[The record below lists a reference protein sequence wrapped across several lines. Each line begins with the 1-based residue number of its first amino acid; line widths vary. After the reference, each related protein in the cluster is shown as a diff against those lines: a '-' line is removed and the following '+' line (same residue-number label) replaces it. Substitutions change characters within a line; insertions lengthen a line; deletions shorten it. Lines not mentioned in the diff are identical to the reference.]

1 MFEKIL
7 FATTGTPICDHAAHV
22 AFDLTKKYKSELT
35 LFHTLGV
42 PSHGFSQVVKDL
54 RTGEDTQANG
64 DYVDWVKEEIK
75 TYYTKQMEE
84 AENTVIEAAV
94 GAPHREILRHA
105 RKTDTN
111 MIVMGAHSREEDAG
125 ATRYRNVVGSTMQ
138 RVAKGAKCPVLIV
151 SRPCTTCLWYFS
163 NIVFGTDFSKAS
175 KSAFMFAFQLAREIG
190 AKLHL
195 FHALDMSAIYAGKA
209 VSQDDIEKE
218 IKAARERIEKTYVS
232 QMGDYDNYAIEVWE
246 GVPYVEVLK
255 YTRENNGDLI
265 VMAHHTREVDPE
277 EALLGSTVEQV
288 VLRAACPV
296 ASVNRPHKVA
306 EGL

>member
-22 AFDLTKKYKSELT
+22 AFDLTKKYKSALT
-35 LFHTLGV
+35 LFHTLGM

-54 RTGEDTQANG
+54 RTGEEEYANG
-64 DYVDWVKEEIK
+64 DYVDWVREEIK
-75 TYYTKQMEE
+75 TYYTKQLEE
-84 AENTVIEAAV
+84 AEETKIEAAT
-94 GAPHREILRHA
+94 GAPHREILRCA
-105 RKTDTN
+105 RNSDTDL
-111 MIVMGAHSREEDAG
+111 IIMGAHAREEDAG

-163 NIVFGTDFSKAS
+163 NIVFCTDFSKAA
-175 KSAFMFAFQLAREIG
+175 KSAFKFAFQLAREIG

-195 FHALDMSAIYAGKA
+195 LHALDMSAIYAGKA

-218 IKAARERIEKTYVS
+218 IKTARERIEKTYLS

-246 GVPYVEVLK
+246 GVPYVEILK
-255 YTRENNGDLI
+255 YTRENNGDLV

-277 EALLGSTVEQV
+277 LAVLGSTVEQV

-296 ASVNRPHKVA
+296 ASVNRPHKV
-306 EGL
+306 E

>member
-35 LFHTLGV
+35 LFHTLGT
-42 PSHGFSQVVKDL
+42 PSHGFSHVVKDL
-54 RTGEDTQANG
+54 RTGMEEYVNG
-64 DYVDWVKEEIK
+64 DYVDWVREEIK
-75 TYYTKQMEE
+75 TYYTKQLEE
-84 AENTVIEAAV
+84 ADQAEIEAAV
-94 GAPHREILRHA
+94 GAPHREILRIA
-105 RKTDTN
+105 RKKDTDL
-111 MIVMGAHSREEDAG
+111 IVMGAHSREEDPG

-175 KSAFMFAFQLAREIG
+175 MSAFKFAFQLAREIG
-190 AKLHL
+190 AKIHL

-209 VSQDDIEKE
+209 VSQDDDEKE
-218 IKAARERIEKTYVS
+218 IKTAHERIQKTYVS

-246 GVPYVEVLK
+246 GVPYVEILK

-265 VMAHHTREVDPE
+265 VMAHHTREVAPE
-277 EALLGSTVEQV
+277 DALLGSTVEQV

-296 ASVNRPHKVA
+296 ASVNRPDKVS
-306 EGL
+306 

>member
-22 AFDLTKKYKSELT
+22 AFDLTKKYKSHLT
-35 LFHTLGV
+35 LFHTLGT

-54 RTGEDTQANG
+54 RTGMEEYVND
-64 DYVDWVKEEIK
+64 DYVDWVREEIK
-75 TYYTKQMEE
+75 TYYTKQLEE
-84 AENTVIEAAV
+84 AEGAEIDAAV
-94 GAPHREILRHA
+94 GFPHREILRIA
-105 RKTDTN
+105 RKAD
-111 MIVMGAHSREEDAG
+111 IDLIIMGAHAREEDAG

-175 KSAFMFAFQLAREIG
+175 MSAFKFAFQLAREIG
-190 AKLHL
+190 AKIHL
-195 FHALDMSAIYAGKA
+195 FHALDMSAIHAGKA
-209 VSQDDIEKE
+209 ISQDDIEKE
-218 IKAARERIEKTYVS
+218 IKAASARIEKTYVS

-246 GVPYVEVLK
+246 GVPYVEILK
-255 YTRENNGDLI
+255 YTRENNGDLV
-265 VMAHHTREVDPE
+265 VMAHHTREVAPE
-277 EALLGSTVEQV
+277 DAQLGSTVEQV

-296 ASVNRPHKVA
+296 ASVNRPDKV
-306 EGL
+306 G

>member
-22 AFDLTKKYKSELT
+22 AFDLTKKYKSALT
-35 LFHTLGV
+35 LFHTLGT
-42 PSHGFSQVVKDL
+42 PSHGFSQVVKDS
-54 RTGEDTQANG
+54 RTGEDEYVNG
-64 DYVDWVKEEIK
+64 DYVDWVREEIK
-75 TYYTKQMEE
+75 TYYAKQLDET
-84 AENTVIEAAV
+84 AGAAIEAAI
-94 GAPHREILRHA
+94 GAPHREILRQA
-105 RKTDTN
+105 RKSDTDL
-111 MIVMGAHSREEDAG
+111 IVMGAHSREEDAG

-175 KSAFMFAFQLAREIG
+175 MSAFKFAFNLAREIG

-218 IKAARERIEKTYVS
+218 IKAAHERI
-232 QMGDYDNYAIEVWE
+232 
-246 GVPYVEVLK
+246 
-255 YTRENNGDLI
+255 
-265 VMAHHTREVDPE
+265 
-277 EALLGSTVEQV
+277 
-288 VLRAACPV
+288 
-296 ASVNRPHKVA
+296 
-306 EGL
+306 

>member
-7 FATTGTPICDHAAHV
+7 FATTGTPTCDHAAHV

-35 LFHTLGV
+35 LFHTLGT
-42 PSHGFSQVVKDL
+42 PTRGFSHVVKDL
-54 RTGEDTQANG
+54 RTGMEEYVND
-64 DYVDWVKEEIK
+64 DYVEWVCEEIK
-75 TYYTKQMEE
+75 TYYTKQLEE
-84 AENTVIEAAV
+84 ADETLIEAAT
-94 GAPHREILRHA
+94 GSPHREILRYA
-105 RKTDTN
+105 RKSDTDL
-111 MIVMGAHSREEDAG
+111 IIMGAHAREEDAG

-175 KSAFMFAFQLAREIG
+175 LSAFKFAFQLAREIG

-195 FHALDMSAIYAGKA
+195 LHALDMSAIYAGKA

-218 IKAARERIEKTYVS
+218 IKTARERIEKTYVS

-246 GVPYVEVLK
+246 GVPYVEILK
-255 YTRENNGDLI
+255 YTSEDR
-265 VMAHHTREVDPE
+265 R
-277 EALLGSTVEQV
+277 S
-288 VLRAACPV
+288 
-296 ASVNRPHKVA
+296 
-306 EGL
+306 

>member
-7 FATTGTPICDHAAHV
+7 FATTGTPTCDHAAHV

-35 LFHTLGV
+35 LFHTLGT
-42 PSHGFSQVVKDL
+42 PTRGFSHVVKDL
-54 RTGEDTQANG
+54 RTGMEEYVND
-64 DYVDWVKEEIK
+64 DYVEWVCEEIK
-75 TYYTKQMEE
+75 TYYTKQLEE
-84 AENTVIEAAV
+84 ADETLIEAAT
-94 GAPHREILRHA
+94 GSPHREILRYA
-105 RKTDTN
+105 RKSDTDL
-111 MIVMGAHSREEDAG
+111 IIMGAHAREEDAG

-175 KSAFMFAFQLAREIG
+175 LSAFKFAFQLAREIG

-195 FHALDMSAIYAGKA
+195 LHALDMSAIYAGKA

-218 IKAARERIEKTYVS
+218 IKTARERIEKTYVS

-246 GVPYVEVLK
+246 GVPYVEILK

-277 EALLGSTVEQV
+277 LATGQAARKTTCSTVLPRTANSGSTSRV
-288 VLRAACPV
+288 
-296 ASVNRPHKVA
+296 
-306 EGL
+306 

>member
-35 LFHTLGV
+35 LFHTLGT

-54 RTGEDTQANG
+54 RTGMEEYVNS
-64 DYVDWVKEEIK
+64 DYVDWVCEEIK
-75 TYYTKQMEE
+75 TYYTKQLEE
-84 AENTVIEAAV
+84 AEETTIEAAA
-94 GAPHREILRHA
+94 GAPHREILRYA
-105 RKTDTN
+105 RKSDSDL
-111 MIVMGAHSREEDAG
+111 IIMGAHAREEDSG

-163 NIVFGTDFSKAS
+163 NIVFCTDFSKAA
-175 KSAFMFAFQLAREIG
+175 KSAFKFAFQLAREIG

-195 FHALDMSAIYAGKA
+195 LHALDMSAIYAGKA
-209 VSQDDIEKE
+209 ISQDDIEKE
-218 IKAARERIEKTYVS
+218 IKTARERIEKTYVA

-246 GVPYVEVLK
+246 GVPYVEILK

-265 VMAHHTREVDPE
+265 IMAHHTREVDPE
-277 EALLGSTVEQV
+277 QAVLGSTVEQV

-296 ASVNRPHKVA
+296 ASVNRPHKV
-306 EGL
+306 E

>member
-1 MFEKIL
+1 
-7 FATTGTPICDHAAHV
+7 V

-35 LFHTLGV
+35 LFHTLGT
-42 PSHGFSQVVKDL
+42 PSHGFSQVVKDS
-54 RTGEDTQANG
+54 RTGEEEYVNG
-64 DYVDWVKEEIK
+64 DYVDWVREEIK
-75 TYYTKQMEE
+75 SYYAKQLAE
-84 AENTVIEAAV
+84 ANGALIEAAI
-94 GAPHREILRHA
+94 GAPHREILRMA
-105 RKTDTN
+105 RKNDADL
-111 MIVMGAHSREEDAG
+111 IVMGAHSREEDAG

-195 FHALDMSAIYAGKA
+195 LHALDMSAIYAGKT

-218 IKAARERIEKTYVS
+218 IKSARERIEKTYVS

-246 GVPYVEVLK
+246 GVPYVEILK
-255 YTRENNGDLI
+255 YARENNGDLI
-265 VMAHHTREVDPE
+265 VMAHHAREVAPE
-277 EALLGSTVEQV
+277 DAVLGSTVEQV

-296 ASVNRPHKVA
+296 ASVNRPDKVA
-306 EGL
+306 